1 MQHQHLKVFLI
12 LRYPTYQVFD
22 QKFSHDENHLE
33 CNLLWHYKKIRK
45 NLYTKSKIFHHQ
57 QPLEF
62 QYQKQV
68 FEICYLSF
76 LTSHAQMDTIPSKVN
91 NLTMVLSILFF
102 PMDFSVTSSIL
113 LFLLV
118 ETALLLS
125 ILKQYKNDDHKV
137 QNPSVAL
144 DCI

>member
-1 MQHQHLKVFLI
+1 MIKMQHQHLKVFLI
-12 LRYPTYQVFD
+12 LRHPTYQVFH
-22 QKFSHDENHLE
+22 QKVLHDENHLE

-57 QPLEF
+57 QHLEF
-62 QYQKQV
+62 QYLKHV

-76 LTSHAQMDTIPSKVN
+76 STSHEQMDTIPSKMN
-91 NLTMVLSILFF
+91 NLTMARSILFC

-113 LFLLV
+113 LCFHV
-118 ETALLLS
+118 ETALLLR

-137 QNPSVAL
+137 QNS
-144 DCI
+144 